1 MTLGKFLLRTI
12 VIALAM
18 FALGYLGHQLLLGR
32 DYAAIEPIMRSKPD
46 MEAHMAFALISSLI
60 FSAAFVWI
68 YSQGTSARPWLGQ
81 GLRFGIA
88 VWAIAKVPQY
98 LTSYVIEPWPGT
110 FVAKVLAWEFIT
122 AVLLGTIIAALA
134 GKDVAQPRTASA

>member
-1 MTLGKFLLRTI
+1 MTPGKFLLRTI

-32 DYAAIEPIMRSKPD
+32 DYAAIEPIMRTKPD
-46 MEAHMAFALISSLI
+46 MEAHMGFAVISSLI

-68 YSQGTSARPWLGQ
+68 YSQGASARPWLGQ

-98 LTSYVIEPWPGT
+98 LTSYVIEPWPGM
-110 FVAKVLAWEFIT
+110 FVAKVLAWEFIV